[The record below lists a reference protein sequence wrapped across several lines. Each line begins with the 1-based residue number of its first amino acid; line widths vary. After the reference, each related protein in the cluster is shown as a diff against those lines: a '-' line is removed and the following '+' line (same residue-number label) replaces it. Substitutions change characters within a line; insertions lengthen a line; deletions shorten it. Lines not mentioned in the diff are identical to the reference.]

1 MEKLIK
7 EVLDRYNTNR
17 KFITNGELAKL
28 ITAHIKIG
36 SNSKKGWYLN
46 LNKMDG
52 QHKRERQLIED
63 YEQTN

>member
-17 KFITNGELAKL
+17 KFITNNELAKL
-28 ITAHIKIG
+28 IIAHMKIG
-36 SNSKKGWYLN
+36 LNGKKGWYLN

-63 YEQTN
+63 YE